1 MRVNRTGGSERSPAR
16 SSATR
21 VMIVDDHPATREGL
35 SLRISRQ
42 PDLEVCCEVA
52 SVAEALQQAESASPD
67 VMVVDVALPDGTGIE
82 LVKRLK
88 GRVESLRILVWSMY
102 PDNLYAERALQ
113 AGALGYLNKSADTD
127 RVIEA
132 IRAVS
137 KGQVFLSDET
147 ARKLLHRAVGV
158 QTPSVASPMD
168 SFSDR
173 ELEVFELIGRGVT
186 TADVA
191 RRLHLSPHTIDT
203 YRQRIKAKL
212 DITSSA
218 ELTRAAV
225 QWVLENR

>member
-1 MRVNRTGGSERSPAR
+1 MV
-16 SSATR
+16 
-21 VMIVDDHPATREGL
+21 VDDHPATREGL

-42 PDLEVCCEVA
+42 PDLEVCCEA
-52 SVAEALQQAESASPD
+52 SGVAEAIRHFEVARPD
-67 VMVVDVALPDGTGIE
+67 VAVVDVALQDGNGID

-88 GRVESLRILVWSMY
+88 ERDAPLRILVWSMY

-132 IRAVS
+132 IRTVRD
-137 KGQVFLSDET
+137 GQVFLSDEI
-147 ARKLLHRAVGV
+147 ARKLLHRTVGG
-158 QTPSVASPMD
+158 QTPSAASPLE
-168 SFSDR
+168 SFSNR
-173 ELEVFELIGRGVT
+173 ELEVFALIGRGVT
-186 TADVA
+186 TSDIA
-191 RRLHLSPHTIDT
+191 RSLHLSPHTIDT

-212 DITSSA
+212 DITNSA